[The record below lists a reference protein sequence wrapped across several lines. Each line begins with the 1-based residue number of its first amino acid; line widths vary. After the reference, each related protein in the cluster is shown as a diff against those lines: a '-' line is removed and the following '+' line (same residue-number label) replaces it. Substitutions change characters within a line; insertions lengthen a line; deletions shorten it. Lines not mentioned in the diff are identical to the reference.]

1 MVSHI
6 CEVSQ
11 NTDGSYHVSSE
22 GLHFLGNSSFPEN
35 VKLGCPT
42 MSMENFTILGVPGG
56 PQSISPNGLH

>member
-1 MVSHI
+1 MDPI
-6 CEVSQ
+6 MSQ
-11 NTDGSYHVSSE
+11 VKAFI
-22 GLHFLGNSSFPEN
+22 FLGNSNFPED